1 MDFSTVL
8 NAEQQRGVETESR
21 YVRVIAGAGSGKT
34 RVLTYRIA
42 HMIRDRG
49 VLPYQILAVTFTNKA
64 AKEIKSRVLNLIEDE
79 RCNLFIGTIHSW
91 CAFFLRREAGHI
103 GYPSSFSIIDDEDQL
118 AIMKEIF
125 SKHGYPKTDPK
136 IKQCL
141 NWIGAKKTDGYQ
153 YEDVKDED
161 FPNSELKKFTEYFG
175 EYTDVLR
182 ERKSL
187 DFDDLLLKSIQ
198 ILSEHEEVRNRYAS
212 FYRQI
217 LIDEFQDI
225 NDVQF
230 HLIRLLMNAG
240 TSLYVVGDPDQT
252 IYTWRGA
259 NNRIILD
266 LDETLKEIDP
276 KAELETIILDKNY
289 RSTKLILDCAN
300 RLIVHN
306 SERVKKDLVSVNGEG
321 EKVSFFNA
329 RTLKEETH
337 HIVSSIVG
345 LHRNSGVRYRDIA
358 VLYRSN
364 YLTRELESTLLS
376 YRVPYRVYGG
386 QKFFQRKEIKDI
398 VAYFR
403 LILND
408 YDDTSFDRIV
418 NVPRRGIG
426 PGTLEKISRCAEENG
441 QTKFSYISEN
451 INTAPVSVKQ
461 KALLSELTESIRQL
475 RKEVA
480 ENSPSLVQDIH
491 DFIATKLD
499 YYRYLEEEDGLKFE
513 ERKENVEELFES
525 MRSQMADSSVSF
537 EEFVES
543 AVLQSSQDEV
553 VNDDFVTLMTVHTA
567 KGLEYDYV
575 YVYSLGQG
583 IFPSIRAISESK
595 HGIEE
600 ERRLAYVAFTRAKK
614 QLFLSSNQDYNY
626 SIQGPLR
633 PSQFIK
639 ESGIQVAQE
648 FTHRYYDEA
657 PRPYAKTPPKPVV
670 PSKPSNGITDWKVG
684 DRIEHEKFGR
694 GVVVEVIA
702 QLIVVRFDDE
712 TLGKKT
718 LLGTHGAIKR
728 I

>member
-1 MDFSTVL
+1 MDFSTLL
-8 NAEQQRGVETESR
+8 NAEQLRGVETESR
-21 YVRVIAGAGSGKT
+21 YVRVVAGAGSGKT

-42 HMIRDRG
+42 YLIRERG

-64 AKEIKSRVLNLIEDE
+64 AKEIKARVLSLIEDE
-79 RCNLFIGTIHSW
+79 RCNMFIGTIHSW
-91 CAFFLRREAGHI
+91 CAVFLRREAKYI
-103 GYPSSFSIIDDEDQL
+103 DYPTSFSIIDEEDQL

-125 SKHGYPKTDPK
+125 SKHGYTKTDPK
-136 IKQCL
+136 IRQCL

-153 YEDVKDED
+153 YEDVKDAD
-161 FPNSELKKFTEYFG
+161 FPNSELKRFTEYFG
-175 EYTDVLR
+175 EYAEVLK

-212 FYRQI
+212 FYREI
-217 LIDEFQDI
+217 LVDEFQDI

-266 LDETLKEIDP
+266 LDKTLKEIDP

-300 RLIVHN
+300 QLIVHN
-306 SERVKKDLVSVNGEG
+306 KERVKKDLISVNDEG

-337 HIVSSIVG
+337 HIVSSILG
-345 LHRNSGVRYRDIA
+345 LHKNSGVRYRDIA

-376 YRVPYRVYGG
+376 YRIPYRVYGG

-398 VAYFR
+398 VAYFK

-408 YDDTSFDRIV
+408 YDDTSFDRII

-426 PGTLEKISRCAEENG
+426 SGTLEKISRCAEENG

-461 KALLSELTESIRQL
+461 KALLSQLIAGIRQL
-475 RKEVA
+475 RKEIA
-480 ENSPSLVQDIH
+480 ENSSSLVQDIH
-491 DFIATKLD
+491 DFVTTGLD
-499 YYRYLEEEDGLKFE
+499 YYRYLEEEDELKYE
-513 ERKENVEELFES
+513 ERKENVEELFDS
-525 MRSQMADSSVSF
+525 MRSQMEDGSVSF
-537 EEFVES
+537 EDFVES

-583 IFPSIRAISESK
+583 IFPSIRAISESR

-600 ERRLAYVAFTRAKK
+600 ERRLAYVAFTRARK

-639 ESGIQVAQE
+639 ESGIKVAQE
-648 FTHRYYDEA
+648 YSHRYYESESF
-657 PRPYAKTPPKPVV
+657 PTPKSPPKPVV
-670 PSKPSNGITDWKVG
+670 QPKPANGITDWKVG
-684 DRIEHEKFGR
+684 DRIEHDKFGQ

-712 TLGKKT
+712 TMGKKT
-718 LLGTHGAIKR
+718 LLGSHGAIKR